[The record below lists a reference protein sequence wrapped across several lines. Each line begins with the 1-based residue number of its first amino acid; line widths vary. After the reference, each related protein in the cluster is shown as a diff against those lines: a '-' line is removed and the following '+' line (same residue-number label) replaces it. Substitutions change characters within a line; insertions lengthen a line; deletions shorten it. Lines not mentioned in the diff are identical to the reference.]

1 MHKGHIVDLLK
12 QPSAET
18 YGVLMRC
25 VIEHPDFRIR
35 SDVLREL
42 WKRFEAGDLAAV
54 REGINTIAPLWI
66 HSPDYHILR
75 HALAKR
81 DGDAQSA
88 DIEARFAYCCFQGML
103 ATGDGSYER
112 PYQVARVEDEYV
124 LLRHLSIAWTRQSM
138 LERDQRVIDIFERSD
153 GTPLHF
159 QLPKADLL
167 TGKAL

>member
-1 MHKGHIVDLLK
+1 MHKGHIFDLLTR
-12 QPSAET
+12 PSAET
-18 YGVLMRC
+18 YGVLMRS
-25 VIEHPDFRIR
+25 VIAHPDFRIR
-35 SDVLREL
+35 SNAMKEL

-54 REGINTIAPLWI
+54 REGLAAISLLWI
-66 HSPDYHILR
+66 HSPDYHILM

-103 ATGDGSYER
+103 ATGDGSYDR

-124 LLRHLSIAWTRQSM
+124 LLQHLKISWTRQSM
-138 LERDQRVIDIFERSD
+138 IERDQRVTDIFERSD
-153 GTPLHF
+153 GTALHF
-159 QLPKADLL
+159 ELPKADLL